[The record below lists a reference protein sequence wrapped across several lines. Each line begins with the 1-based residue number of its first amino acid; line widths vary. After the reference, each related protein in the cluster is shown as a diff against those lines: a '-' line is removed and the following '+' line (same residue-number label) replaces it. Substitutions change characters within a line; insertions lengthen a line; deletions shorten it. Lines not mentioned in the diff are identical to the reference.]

1 MQLGLVIML
10 NHELLIPNDN
20 VESSITNHDKKF
32 LQAWYERLQFFS
44 MSEETKFRRKK
55 STAKPEN
62 KECKEITATPRVNP
76 WAADWCNLHNFLE
89 NIITYQN
96 KAKYLFPSN
105 KENHKIWESS

>member
-10 NHELLIPNDN
+10 NHELLITNDN
-20 VESSITNHDKKF
+20 VESSISNHDKKF

-76 WAADWCNLHNFLE
+76 WAVDWCNLHNFLE